1 VDFPEYDKLLEDV
14 TRLADEMKRTVV
26 TEDSIKHYKKLLAQ
40 TRREFKQ
47 VDDERKRV
55 KREIMAPYEELN
67 NQVKTLQ
74 NILKEGER
82 ALDSQ

>member
-1 VDFPEYDKLLEDV
+1 EYDKLLEDV

-82 ALDSQ
+82 ALDSQIK